1 MAKPFSCQTPLRQYS
16 DQCCLVSLL
25 VLLLWLLQD
34 STVLLKLVLLSSQGG
49 ANAKLVFAFSPL
61 SARVALSYAQIK
73 PQGYIPKFKSSCN
86 FCSPCY
92 NPSQAQP
99 MPLFSLL
106 VNNAQIKYLTN
117 SGCIFAQAFTKGVGE
132 ISSKKIFI
140 SCIISPPNPT
150 SFIAL

>member
-25 VLLLWLLQD
+25 VLLLGLLQD

-61 SARVALSYAQIK
+61 SAPVALSYAQIK

-106 VNNAQIKYLTN
+106 VNIAQIKYLMN
-117 SGCIFAQAFTKGVGE
+117 SG
-132 ISSKKIFI
+132 
-140 SCIISPPNPT
+140 
-150 SFIAL
+150 